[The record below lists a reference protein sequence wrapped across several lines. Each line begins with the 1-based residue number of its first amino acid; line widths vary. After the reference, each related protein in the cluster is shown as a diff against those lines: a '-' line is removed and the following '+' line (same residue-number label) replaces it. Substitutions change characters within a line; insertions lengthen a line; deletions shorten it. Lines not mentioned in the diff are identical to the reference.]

1 MELAALLEEA
11 HSAPPDR
18 RIEWRDRIAA
28 HGASAIDGIR
38 PWLADDVLAAF
49 AVRVIERVGVNGEA
63 ELASQVLRSER
74 AHVPA
79 EVSADVTW
87 ALRKLVRKPK
97 GTAPGLVSGVM
108 QLNVVVPAT
117 SSTGNVPLVIT
128 CGGVS
133 SQANVT
139 LAVK

>member
-11 HSAPPDR
+11 RSAPPDR

-87 ALRKLVRKPK
+87 ALQRLRTAARPEPPTPTGAAPTRPARPVRRE
-97 GTAPGLVSGVM
+97 APRF
-108 QLNVVVPAT
+108 
-117 SSTGNVPLVIT
+117 STVARRRT
-128 CGGVS
+128 R
-133 SQANVT
+133 
-139 LAVK
+139 